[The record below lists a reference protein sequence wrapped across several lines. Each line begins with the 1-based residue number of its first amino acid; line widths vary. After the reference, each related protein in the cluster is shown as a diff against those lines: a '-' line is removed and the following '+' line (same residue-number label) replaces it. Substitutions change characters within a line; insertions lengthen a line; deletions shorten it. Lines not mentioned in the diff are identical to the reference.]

1 MSRILAVDDEADQR
15 DLLRRIFERAG
26 NEVSEANDGAAALKV
41 VRESPVDLV
50 VTDMMMP
57 VMSGPELI
65 RRLRCDPS
73 TAHIPILAVSRDTEL
88 AGAADAIIGKPY
100 RKEDLVAAA
109 ETLLREG
116 RIRR

>member
-15 DLLRRIFERAG
+15 NLLRRIFEQAG
-26 NEVSEANDGAAALKV
+26 HEVTDASDGAAALKL

-57 VMSGPELI
+57 VMTGPEFI
-65 RRLRCDPS
+65 RRMRCDPS
-73 TAHIPILAVSRDTEL
+73 TAHIPILAVSGDSHLADT
-88 AGAADAIIGKPY
+88 ADAITAKPY
-100 RKEDLVAAA
+100 RKEDLVTAA
-109 ETLLREG
+109 EALLREG